1 MVLKIKMGSKF
12 SNIIILS
19 MKQVDLKLLLSIL
32 QSWRST
38 GCKQD
43 LELARQNQTLLV
55 VVQVILLCILS
66 FVWPANFVCLLCLN
80 QLQLRHILQHK
91 FVALGVLIFL
101 NSKDS
106 QAAIETSK
114 GKHQL
119 CYIYSIHS
127 SRLLY
132 LLQLFYN
139 CRQFFGVASLGK
151 QSSRV
156 LRSVTNRLTWR
167 SCNIVLMHCLIWI
180 TSCQA

>member
-1 MVLKIKMGSKF
+1 M
-12 SNIIILS
+12 
-19 MKQVDLKLLLSIL
+19 
-32 QSWRST
+32 
-38 GCKQD
+38 
-43 LELARQNQTLLV
+43 ELAIQNQTLLV
-55 VVQVILLCILS
+55 VVQVILLWILS
-66 FVWPANFVCLLCLN
+66 FVRPVNFVCLLCQD

-106 QAAIETSK
+106 MAAIETSK

-127 SRLLY
+127 SLLLY

-156 LRSVTNRLTWR
+156 LRNNYSRYQWADLA
-167 SCNIVLMHCLIWI
+167 LLQHCAHALPNMDNFMSGI
-180 TSCQA
+180 TMYCFVYM